1 MLSFVII
8 NSVLSNLLCV
18 WKKKKTRLK
27 DALCALECARG
38 SVRREDN
45 CATGSREKRAQNVFQ
60 LPAGRTLALNATAV
74 DARLGNQIY

>member
-1 MLSFVII
+1 MCLEEEE
-8 NSVLSNLLCV
+8 N
-18 WKKKKTRLK
+18 KK
-27 DALCALECARG
+27 DALCALVCARG

-60 LPAGRTLALNATAV
+60 LPAGRTLAPNATAV